1 MTVRE
6 LFYSI
11 DGYRNMRMNM
21 DEYGGANVW
30 RFRHPENGVY
40 IRSNMVARAYK
51 KKRNVGGTFRLSG
64 TKTDIVNRLDSVL
77 AVLNLED

>member
-21 DEYGGANVW
+21 DEFDGANVW
-30 RFRHPENGVY
+30 RFGHHENGVY